1 MLKSTLLLLFM
12 LGGCP
17 LAACANIG
25 ETPGQVAARY
35 GKPTATDFVLDER
48 VPSES
53 GTLYSKDGLDVFVYF
68 EGGVSVLERYQ
79 KREKLQF
86 SAEEVDTLL
95 EQNGHGA
102 VWKGEQSA
110 QARTHYLATPASGSE
125 LTATWHH
132 GERTRGLT
140 VLTVKYETA
149 RNDVIARAKA
159 LQPQ

>member
-1 MLKSTLLLLFM
+1 MKSTLLLLFI

-17 LAACANIG
+17 LAACANLG
-25 ETPGQVAARY
+25 ETPDQIAARY
-35 GKPTATDFVLDER
+35 GKPTATNFVLDER

-86 SAEEVDTLL
+86 SAEEVDALL
-95 EQNGHGA
+95 AQNGHGA

-110 QARTHYLATPASGSE
+110 QTRTRYLATSVSGNE
-125 LTATWHH
+125 LTATWYH
-132 GERTRGLT
+132 GERTRGLI
-140 VLTVKYETA
+140 VLTAKYDTA